1 MFDKGFKYLIIVAL
15 LISLREAT
23 YLISFVSGL
32 PLIRDLLTTLTIIV
46 LTFSILQFKEHVT
59 NLINSVKDKRLIELI
74 NR

>member
-32 PLIRDLLTTLTIIV
+32 PLIRDLLTKLTIIV
-46 LTFSILQFKEHVT
+46 LTFSILQFKEQVT